1 MRVITW
7 AKVWGEKT
15 KSTNKTK
22 TSHYRHWGLKVKP
35 LWDFA
40 PSHDVLYWCYLKEG
54 VSGGFCLF
62 FKKWENHMWF
72 HLTDWTK
79 LNTKLQNI
87 TKIIKISEY
96 YADYI
101 YIYDWHWN
109 CNYITIFTVEDVQM
123 LRLCIY
129 CTLCLVG
136 WVAERDG
143 RIQEW
148 FPVPFSDADGQSR
161 KVSETRFMQEKGL
174 LHFC

>member
-1 MRVITW
+1 MSQGLGGKNKINKQNKNESLPSLGVKGETTVRLCPIPRC
-7 AKVWGEKT
+7 ALLMLPEGRCEWG
-15 KSTNKTK
+15 
-22 TSHYRHWGLKVKP
+22 
-35 LWDFA
+35 
-40 PSHDVLYWCYLKEG
+40 VL
-54 VSGGFCLF
+54 CLF

-96 YADYI
+96 YADYIYI

>member
-1 MRVITW
+1 MGSWLLEIVKTFHFVSKTLVLKIKGRQSQVLAARWPAIHH
-7 AKVWGEKT
+7 ASHHMSQGLGEKT

-22 TSHYRHWGLKVKP
+22 TSHYSHWGLKVKP

-101 YIYDWHWN
+101 YIW
-109 CNYITIFTVEDVQM
+109 
-123 LRLCIY
+123 L
-129 CTLCLVG
+129 TLEL
-136 WVAERDG
+136 
-143 RIQEW
+143 
-148 FPVPFSDADGQSR
+148 
-161 KVSETRFMQEKGL
+161 
-174 LHFC
+174 